1 MTYLQLCKHSIGLIP
16 PKRHIKMCKGLKMTG
31 VTLTRRDDLCFQV
44 TELIVK
50 IITGGIHRQ
59 LIILYIF

>member
-1 MTYLQLCKHSIGLIP
+1 
-16 PKRHIKMCKGLKMTG
+16 MTG

-50 IITGGIHRQ
+50 IITGGIY
-59 LIILYIF
+59 IYIYIDSFPILYF

>member
-1 MTYLQLCKHSIGLIP
+1 
-16 PKRHIKMCKGLKMTG
+16 MTG

-50 IITGGIHRQ
+50 IITGGIYIYIYIYRQ
-59 LIILYIF
+59 LPNSLFLKIIATRFLSPKLLMECSQAK